1 MKNLR
6 LVLALCGAAAL
17 FGVGTASAFETQ
29 GEGDPINGQSL
40 LAAPQSLL
48 PDSKSHSLALPL
60 SGKSDSGGDPFVSS
74 YGNAIP
80 IPGPGIDQ
88 PVPAWAST
96 PSGMRF
102 R

>member
-6 LVLALCGAAAL
+6 LVLALSAAAAL
-17 FGVGTASAFETQ
+17 SSMGTAGAFETQ
-29 GEGDPINGQSL
+29 GEADPINGAAL

-48 PDSKSHSLALPL
+48 SDSKGHSLALPL
-60 SGKSDSGGDPFVSS
+60 SGKSDGDTSPFVSS

-96 PSGMRF
+96 PGGMRF

>member
-40 LAAPQSLL
+40 LAEQYRNY
-48 PDSKSHSLALPL
+48 LA
-60 SGKSDSGGDPFVSS
+60 DT
-74 YGNAIP
+74 
-80 IPGPGIDQ
+80 IPGDGPQ
-88 PVPAWAST
+88 
-96 PSGMRF
+96 
-102 R
+102 

>member
-1 MKNLR
+1 MENVR

-17 FGVGTASAFETQ
+17 FGMGTANAFETQ
-29 GEGDPINGQSL
+29 GEGDPINGAAL
-40 LAAPQSLL
+40 LAPPQSLL
-48 PDSKSHSLALPL
+48 SDAKTHSLALPL
-60 SGKSDSGGDPFVSS
+60 SSKSDSGGDPFVSS

-96 PSGMRF
+96 PGGMRF